1 MSAGD
6 QDPRRYRL
14 TPREMATPIKR
25 FDPEVEG
32 ASGASR
38 KAPPIV
44 LKEVYEQRFDEEDQA
59 RKEQIWRELGRFFQ
73 RYIGPGARVL
83 DIACD
88 LGYFIRNVRAAERW
102 ATDIRDV
109 GATLPADV
117 HFIRASGLELDG
129 VLPNAA
135 FDLAFFSNYL
145 EHLASTEAVL
155 EQLRVTFKLLKPGGK
170 VLILQ
175 PNIRL
180 IGGAYWDFIDH
191 QTALTEKSLA
201 EAATM
206 AGFHTKEVI
215 TRFLPYTT
223 KSRFPQHPLLVRAY
237 LNFPPAWAVFG
248 KQTLYLGEKPTA
260 R

>member
-1 MSAGD
+1 
-6 QDPRRYRL
+6 
-14 TPREMATPIKR
+14 MASPIKR
-25 FDPEVEG
+25 FEPNAEP
-32 ASGASR
+32 AR

-44 LKEVYEQRFDEEDQA
+44 LKEVYEQRFDAADEA
-59 RKEQIWRELGRFFQ
+59 RKQAIWRELGRFLQ
-73 RYIGPGARVL
+73 RYIRPNDRIV

-88 LGYFIRNVRAAERW
+88 LGYFIRNVRARERW

-109 GATLPADV
+109 GSSLPSDV
-117 HFIRASGLELDG
+117 HFIRASGLDLAD
-129 VLPNAA
+129 VLPNGS

-145 EHLASTEAVL
+145 EHLPSTEAVL
-155 EQLRVTFKLLKPGGK
+155 EQLRVAFAILKPGGR

-191 QTALTEKSLA
+191 QAALTEKSLA

-206 AGFHTKEVI
+206 AGFATRKVI

-223 KSRFPQHPLLVRAY
+223 KSRMPQHPLLVRAY
-237 LNFPPAWAVFG
+237 LNVPLAWALLG
-248 KQTLYLGEKPTA
+248 KQTLYLGEKPA
-260 R
+260 G

>member
-1 MSAGD
+1 
-6 QDPRRYRL
+6 
-14 TPREMATPIKR
+14 MATIKPLR
-25 FDPEVEG
+25 PDDPP
-32 ASGASR
+32 AHQP
-38 KAPPIV
+38 PPIV
-44 LKEVYEQRFDEEDQA
+44 LKEVYEQRFDAADQA
-59 RKEQIWRELGRFFQ
+59 RKDAIWKELGRFLQ
-73 RYIGPGARVL
+73 RYVPADGRVV

-88 LGYFIRNVRAAERW
+88 LGYFIRNIRAGERW

-109 GATLPADV
+109 GSSLPADV
-117 HFIRASGLELDG
+117 RFIRASGLDLAD
-129 VLPNAA
+129 VLPNDS

-145 EHLASTEAVL
+145 EHLPSTEAVL
-155 EQLRVTFKLLKPGGK
+155 EQLRVAFAILKPGGR

-191 QTALTEKSLA
+191 QAALTEKSLA

-206 AGFHTKEVI
+206 AGFKTKHVI

-223 KSRFPQHPLLVRAY
+223 KSRIPQHPLLVRTY
-237 LNFPPAWAVFG
+237 LSVPLAWALLG
-248 KQTLYLGEKPTA
+248 KQTLYLGEKPA

>member
-1 MSAGD
+1 
-6 QDPRRYRL
+6 
-14 TPREMATPIKR
+14 MATIKP
-25 FDPEVEG
+25 FEPETDDKR
-32 ASGASR
+32 SR
-38 KAPPIV
+38 KPPPIV
-44 LKEVYEQRFDEEDQA
+44 LKEVYEQRFDREDQA
-59 RKEQIWRELGRFFQ
+59 SKEAIWRELGRWLQ
-73 RYIGPGARVL
+73 RYIPADGRVV

-88 LGYFIRNVRAAERW
+88 LGYFIRNVKAKERW

-109 GATLPADV
+109 SAALPSDV
-117 HFIRASGLELDG
+117 RFIRASGLDLAD
-129 VLPNAA
+129 VLPNDS

-145 EHLASTEAVL
+145 EHLPSTEAVL
-155 EQLRVTFKLLKPGGK
+155 EQLRVTFSILKPGGR

-206 AGFHTKEVI
+206 AGFRTKHVI

-223 KSRFPQHPLLVRAY
+223 KSRLPQHPLLVRAY
-237 LNFPPAWAVFG
+237 LSVPAAWALLG
-248 KQTLYLGEKPTA
+248 KQTLYLGEKPG
-260 R
+260 

>member
-1 MSAGD
+1 
-6 QDPRRYRL
+6 
-14 TPREMATPIKR
+14 MATIKP
-25 FDPEVEG
+25 FGEQTPDPG
-32 ASGASR
+32 H
-38 KAPPIV
+38 KLPPIV
-44 LKEVYEQRFDEEDQA
+44 LKEVYEHRFDEADQA
-59 RKEQIWRELGRFFQ
+59 HKEPIWQELGRFLQ
-73 RYIGPGARVL
+73 RYIAPGARVV

-88 LGYFIRNVRAAERW
+88 LGYFIRNISAGERW

-109 GATLPADV
+109 GATLPPDV
-117 HFIRASGLELDG
+117 RFIRASGLDLAE
-129 VLPNAA
+129 VLPNDS

-145 EHLASTEAVL
+145 EHLPSTEAVL
-155 EQLRVTFKLLKPGGK
+155 QQLRVTFALLKPGGR

-206 AGFHTKEVI
+206 AGFKTKQVI

-223 KSRFPQHPLLVRAY
+223 KSRLPQHPLLVRAY
-237 LNFPPAWAVFG
+237 LRLPPAWLIFG
-248 KQTLYLGEKPTA
+248 KQTLYLGEKPS
-260 R
+260 